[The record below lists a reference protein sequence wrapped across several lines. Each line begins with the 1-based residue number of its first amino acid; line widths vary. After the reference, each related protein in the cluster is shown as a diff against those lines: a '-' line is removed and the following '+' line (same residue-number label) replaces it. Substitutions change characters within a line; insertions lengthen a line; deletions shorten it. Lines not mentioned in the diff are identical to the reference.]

1 MLTSCT
7 PNKLQVDELEH
18 ETDRLTA
25 QDEAR
30 ALREIELEKVKKKQP
45 GDVPARPWQ
54 PKRKLKAS
62 DTRNPLPAS
71 ATGHVPG
78 IVGKP
83 KPQARA

>member
-1 MLTSCT
+1 M
-7 PNKLQVDELEH
+7 DELEQ

-45 GDVPARPWQ
+45 GDVPARSWQ
-54 PKRKLKAS
+54 PKRPLKAS
-62 DTRNPLPAS
+62 DTRNEVHAS
-71 ATGHVPG
+71 ATGHLPG

-83 KPQARA
+83 KSRARA

>member
-30 ALREIELEKVKKKQP
+30 ALREIELEKVKKK
-45 GDVPARPWQ
+45 
-54 PKRKLKAS
+54 
-62 DTRNPLPAS
+62 
-71 ATGHVPG
+71 H
-78 IVGKP
+78 
-83 KPQARA
+83 